1 MKKIYLPLLLAATLG
16 LGACS
21 SDNAIDNGGSN
32 SGSTIDLSNGGYVKL
47 NINLPTDKGGRSTD
61 LVDGLE
67 KEFAVKDAS
76 LLLFKGT
83 TGASE
88 DAATFYAAYDL
99 NKNDFAKNGEDQI
112 TITKRITTALGEN
125 PNLGANDELYALV
138 VLNNNGVFTVDNT
151 SHQITWG
158 ANIDHSAYTSTPTFI
173 NFAKAVSS
181 TSTTTS
187 PFASDIDNK
196 GIFMANAPLCSNQGG
211 SVDPT
216 TPADPNT
223 NIATLVNV
231 KNSIATSEAAANSL
245 HAADIYVERA
255 VAKVTMN
262 QGGEG
267 TVKNK
272 ANGLDIKFKVE
283 SWGIDNTS
291 AKSYL
296 VHQYN
301 KKWNSLNSS
310 ITSVTGADKYRFV
323 YDEPVNKSGI
333 NAAKYR
339 VMWAEDPD
347 YNQTTHSDANF
358 KNIAIGD
365 LVTTFGNEYPQYCNE
380 NTFTVTNQNWNET
393 TRVVL
398 GVKLSAPGTTTYD
411 QDLYIVNGNKE
422 NVYTK
427 TTLEARLWDVINK
440 ESAIQTWL
448 TTEHL
453 SADQATAE
461 INFGT
466 GDADKAGKINTAGD
480 ATITVKSTDGT
491 KTYSGTPTT
500 KVSAALPNIV
510 RYVKGVAYYAVRIKH
525 FGDAATP
532 WNQTGQGVTAGDNSK
547 IYPGTS
553 DDVKNNYFLGRYGVV
568 RNNWYDI
575 NVNSVTT
582 LGDPTIP
589 ALNDTPDDEL
599 SNYIS
604 VVINV
609 LSWAK
614 HSQSADI

>member
-1 MKKIYLPLLLAATLG
+1 MKKIYLPLLLAASLG

-21 SDNAIDNGGSN
+21 SDNAIDNGGNN

-47 NINLPTDKGGRSTD
+47 NINLPTDKGSRATD
-61 LVDGLE
+61 LVDGLD

-151 SHQITWG
+151 NHTISWG
-158 ANIDHSAYTSTPTFI
+158 ANIGHSAYTSTPTFI

-255 VAKVTMN
+255 VAKITMN

-283 SWGIDNTS
+283 SWGVDNTS

-333 NAAKYR
+333 NAKQYR
-339 VMWAEDPD
+339 VMWAEDPN
-347 YNQTTHSDANF
+347 YSDAWNTNNF
-358 KNIAIGD
+358 KNITTDD
-365 LVTTFGNEYPQYCNE
+365 LVSTFGNGNPQYCNE
-380 NTFTVTNQNWNET
+380 NTFTVANQNWNQT

-427 TTLEARLWDVINK
+427 AALEARLFDVVSK
-440 ESAIQTWL
+440 ESAVAAW
-448 TTEHL
+448 
-453 SADQATAE
+453 AATVT
-461 INFGT
+461 NP
-466 GDADKAGKINTAGD
+466 KANITFSNSGAG
-480 ATITVKSTDGT
+480 ATTITSYTLTDENGANDYT
-491 KTYSGTPTT
+491 GTPATDVT
-500 KVSAALPNIV
+500 SILPNIT
-510 RYVKGVAYYAVRIKH
+510 RYAKGVAYYAVRIKH
-525 FGDAATP
+525 FGDSATP
-532 WNQTGQGVTAGDNSK
+532 WNQTGQGITAGDNSK
-547 IYPGTS
+547 IYPGAS

-575 NVNSVTT
+575 SVNSVTT
-582 LGDPTIP
+582 LGDPNIP

>member
-1 MKKIYLPLLLAATLG
+1 MKKFYLPLLLAASLG

-21 SDNAIDNGGSN
+21 SDNAIDNGGNN

-61 LVDGLE
+61 LVDGLD

-83 TGASE
+83 TTTTE
-88 DAATFYAAYDL
+88 EAATFYAAYDL
-99 NKNDFAKNGEDQI
+99 NKNDFTKNGEEQI
-112 TITKRITTALGEN
+112 TITKRITSALGEN

-138 VLNNNGVFTVDNT
+138 VLNNNGVFTVNST
-151 SHQITWG
+151 NHQITWG
-158 ANIDHSAYTSTPTFI
+158 ANVDHGAYTTSPTFI
-173 NFAKAVSS
+173 NFAKAISS
-181 TSTTTS
+181 SSTTTS
-187 PFASDIDNK
+187 PFASDVDNK
-196 GIFMANAPLCSNQGG
+196 GIFMANAPLCDAQGG
-211 SVDPT
+211 TSDPT
-216 TPADPNT
+216 SG
-223 NIATLVNV
+223 NITTLVNV

-262 QGGEG
+262 KGTEG

-272 ANGLDIKFKVE
+272 ANGQDIKYTVE
-283 SWGIDNTS
+283 SWAIDNTS

-301 KKWNSLNSS
+301 KTWNGINSS
-310 ITSVTGADKYRFV
+310 ISSVSGADKYRFV
-323 YDEPVNKSGI
+323 YDTPVNKSGI

-347 YNQTTHSDANF
+347 YNQTTHSDDNF
-358 KNIAIGD
+358 NKIATSN
-365 LVTTFGNEYPQYCNE
+365 LVTTFGDEYPQYCNE
-380 NTFTVTNQNWNET
+380 NTFPVAYQNWNET

-398 GVKLSAPGTTTYD
+398 GVKLSAPGATTYD

-427 TTLEARLWDVINK
+427 ATLEARLWDVIKK

-461 INFGT
+461 ITFT
-466 GDADKAGKINTAGD
+466 EAADKAGELNTAGD
-480 ATITVKSTDGT
+480 ATITVKSTDET
-491 KTYSGTPTT
+491 KTYTGTPST
-500 KVSAALPNIV
+500 KLSSVLPHIV

-532 WNQTGQGVTAGDNSK
+532 WNQEGQGVTAGDNSK
-547 IYPGTS
+547 IYPGA
-553 DDVKNNYFLGRYGVV
+553 NEGWFLGRYGVV

-582 LGDPTIP
+582 LGDPNIP

>member
-1 MKKIYLPLLLAATLG
+1 MKKIYLPLLLAASLG

-21 SDNAIDNGGSN
+21 SDNAIDNGGNN

-47 NINLPTDKGGRSTD
+47 NINLPTDKGSRATD

-99 NKNDFAKNGEDQI
+99 NKDDFAKNGEDQI

-138 VLNNNGVFTVDNT
+138 VLNNNGIFTVDNT
-151 SHQITWG
+151 NHTISWATSG
-158 ANIDHSAYTSTPTFI
+158 VDHSSYTTSPTFI
-173 NFAKAVSS
+173 NFAKAISTSS
-181 TSTTTS
+181 TTAS
-187 PFASDIDNK
+187 PFASDVDSK
-196 GIFMANAPLCSNQGG
+196 GIFMANAPLCDAQGG
-211 SVDPT
+211 SADPT
-216 TPADPNT
+216 NG
-223 NIATLVNV
+223 NITTLVNV
-231 KNSIATSEAAANSL
+231 KSSIATSEAEARSL

-262 QGGEG
+262 NG
-267 TVKNK
+267 TGDVTNK
-272 ANGLDIKFKVE
+272 ANGQTIKYNVS
-283 SWGIDNTS
+283 SWAVDNTS

-301 KKWNSLNSS
+301 KAWNGINSS
-310 ITSVTGADKYRFV
+310 ISSVSGADKYRFV
-323 YDEPVNKSGI
+323 YDSPVNKS
-333 NAAKYR
+333 ALSTDKKLYR

-347 YNQTTHSDANF
+347 YNQTAHNDGNF
-358 KNIAIGD
+358 NKITAAG
-365 LVTTFGNEYPQYCNE
+365 LTTNFGNNYPQYCNE
-380 NTFTVTNQNWNET
+380 NTFSVANQNWNET

-398 GVKLSAPGTTTYD
+398 SVKLSAPGTTTYD

-427 TTLEARLWDVINK
+427 ATLEARLWDVINK
-440 ESAIQTWL
+440 EEAIKSWL

-453 SADQATAE
+453 SADQAIAE
-461 INFGT
+461 ITFT
-466 GDADKAGKINTAGD
+466 EAADKAGELNTAGD
-480 ATITVKSTDGT
+480 ATISVKSTDGT
-491 KTYSGTPTT
+491 KTYTGTPTT
-500 KVSAALPNIV
+500 KLSSALPHIV
-510 RYVKGVAYYAVRIKH
+510 RYVKGVAYYAIRIKH

-532 WNQTGQGVTAGDNSK
+532 WNVAGQGVTAGDNSK
-547 IYPGTS
+547 IYPGA
-553 DDVKNNYFLGRYGVV
+553 DDATRNNYFLGRYGVV

-575 NVNSVTT
+575 NVNSVKT
-582 LGDPTIP
+582 LGDPNIP
-589 ALNDTPDDEL
+589 TLNDTPDDEL

>member
-1 MKKIYLPLLLAATLG
+1 MKKIYLPLLLAASLG

-21 SDNAIDNGGSN
+21 SDNTIDNGGNN

-47 NINLPTDKGGRSTD
+47 NINLPTDKGGRATD

-83 TGASE
+83 TGTSE

-99 NKNDFAKNGEDQI
+99 NKNDFTKNGEDQI

-138 VLNNNGVFTVDNT
+138 VLNNNGVFTVNT
-151 SHQITWG
+151 NHTISWATSG
-158 ANIDHSAYTSTPTFI
+158 VDYSSYTTSPTFI
-173 NFAKAVSS
+173 NFAKAISS
-181 TSTTTS
+181 SSTTTS
-187 PFASDIDNK
+187 PFASDVDNK
-196 GIFMANAPLCSNQGG
+196 GIFMANAPLCDAQGG
-211 SVDPT
+211 TSDPT
-216 TPADPNT
+216 SG
-223 NIATLVNV
+223 NITTLVNV

-262 QGGEG
+262 KGTEG

-272 ANGLDIKFKVE
+272 ANGQDIKYTVE
-283 SWGIDNTS
+283 SWAVDNTS

-301 KKWNSLNSS
+301 KTWNGINSS
-310 ITSVTGADKYRFV
+310 ISSVSGADKYRFV
-323 YDEPVNKSGI
+323 YDTPVNKS
-333 NAAKYR
+333 ALSTDKKLYR
-339 VMWAEDPD
+339 VMWAKDPD
-347 YNQTTHSDANF
+347 YDQTAHSDANF
-358 KNIAIGD
+358 NKIATSN
-365 LVTTFGNEYPQYCNE
+365 LVTTFGDDYPQYCNE
-380 NTFTVTNQNWNET
+380 NTFTVANQNWNET

-398 GVKLSAPGTTTYD
+398 GIKLTAPGATTYD
-411 QDLYIVNGNKE
+411 QDLYTVNGNKE

-427 TTLEARLWDVINK
+427 ATLEARLWDVINK
-440 ESAIQTWL
+440 EEAIKTWL

-461 INFGT
+461 ITFT
-466 GDADKAGKINTAGD
+466 EATDKAGKLNTAND

-500 KVSAALPNIV
+500 KLSSVLPHIV
-510 RYVKGVAYYAVRIKH
+510 RYAKGVAYYAVRIKH

-532 WNQTGQGVTAGDNSK
+532 WNVNGQGVTAGDNSK
-547 IYPGTS
+547 IYPSANEGW
-553 DDVKNNYFLGRYGVV
+553 FLGRYGVV
-568 RNNWYDI
+568 RNNWYDLS
-575 NVNSVTT
+575 VKSVTT
-582 LGDPTIP
+582 IGDATIP
-589 ALNDTPDDEL
+589 TLNNTPDDEL
-599 SNYIS
+599 SNYIA
-604 VVINV
+604 VTINV

>member
-61 LVDGLE
+61 LVDGLD

-83 TGASE
+83 TENAAS
-88 DAATFYAAYDL
+88 FYAAYKLD
-99 NKNDFAKNGEDQI
+99 KKDFAKNGEEQI
-112 TITKRITTALGEN
+112 TVTKRITSALGEN
-125 PNLGANDELYALV
+125 PNLGTDEQLYALV
-138 VLNNNGVFTVDNT
+138 VLNNNGIFNVEDD
-151 SHQITWG
+151 HQISWG
-158 ANIDHSAYTSTPTFI
+158 ANVNHSTYTTTPNFI
-173 NFAKAVSS
+173 NFAKAIS
-181 TSTTTS
+181 TSTTTTS
-187 PFASDIDNK
+187 PFASDVDNK
-196 GIFMANAPLCSNQGG
+196 GIFMANAPLSDKQGG

-216 TPADPNT
+216 TT
-223 NIATLVNV
+223 GNITTLVNV
-231 KNSIATSEAAANSL
+231 TNSIATSEAAASSL

-262 QGGEG
+262 KGTEG

-272 ANGLDIKFKVE
+272 ANGQDIKYTVE
-283 SWGIDNTS
+283 SWAIDNTS

-301 KKWNSLNSS
+301 KTWNGINSS
-310 ITSVTGADKYRFV
+310 ISSVSGADKYRFV
-323 YDEPVNKSGI
+323 YDTPVNKSGI

-347 YNQTTHSDANF
+347 YNQTTHSDDNF
-358 KNIAIGD
+358 NKIATSN
-365 LVTTFGNEYPQYCNE
+365 LVTTFGDEYPQYCNE
-380 NTFTVTNQNWNET
+380 NTFPVAYQNWNET

-398 GVKLSAPGTTTYD
+398 GVKLSAPGATTYD

-427 TTLEARLWDVINK
+427 ATLEARLWDVIKK

-461 INFGT
+461 ITFT
-466 GDADKAGKINTAGD
+466 EAADKAGELNTAGD
-480 ATITVKSTDGT
+480 ATITVKSTDET
-491 KTYSGTPTT
+491 KTYTGTPST
-500 KVSAALPNIV
+500 KLSSVLPHIV

-532 WNQTGQGVTAGDNSK
+532 WNQEGQGVTAGDNSK
-547 IYPGTS
+547 IYPGA
-553 DDVKNNYFLGRYGVV
+553 NEGWFLGRYGVV

-582 LGDPTIP
+582 LGDPNIP

>member
-1 MKKIYLPLLLAATLG
+1 MKKIYLPLLLAASLG

-21 SDNAIDNGGSN
+21 SDNAIDNGGNN

-47 NINLPTDKGGRSTD
+47 NINLPTDKGGRATD

-99 NKNDFAKNGEDQI
+99 NKDDFAKNGEEQI

-151 SHQITWG
+151 NHTISWATSG
-158 ANIDHSAYTSTPTFI
+158 VDHSSYTTSPTFI
-173 NFAKAVSS
+173 NFAKAIS
-181 TSTTTS
+181 TSSTTTS
-187 PFASDIDNK
+187 PFASDVDNK
-196 GIFMANAPLCSNQGG
+196 GIFMANAPLCDAQGG
-211 SVDPT
+211 TSDPT
-216 TPADPNT
+216 SG
-223 NIATLVNV
+223 NITTLVNV

-262 QGGEG
+262 NG
-267 TVKNK
+267 TGDVTNK
-272 ANGLDIKFKVE
+272 ANGQTIKYSVY
-283 SWGIDNTS
+283 SWAIDNTS
-291 AKSYL
+291 TESYL

-301 KKWNSLNSS
+301 KTWNGINSS
-310 ITSVTGADKYRFV
+310 ISSVTGADKYRFV
-323 YDEPVNKSGI
+323 YDTPVNKS
-333 NAAKYR
+333 ALSTDKKLYR
-339 VMWAEDPD
+339 VMWAEDPKYD
-347 YNQTTHSDANF
+347 VAWNASNF
-358 KNIAIGD
+358 KNITTGN
-365 LVTTFGNEYPQYCNE
+365 LVTTFGDNNPQYCNE
-380 NTFTVTNQNWNET
+380 NTFPVDKQNWNQT

-398 GVKLSAPGTTTYD
+398 GIKLTAPGATTYD

-427 TTLEARLWDVINK
+427 ETLEARLWDVINK
-440 ESAIQTWL
+440 EAAIQTWL
-448 TTEHL
+448 TQESLT
-453 SADQATAE
+453 AATAKAE
-461 INFGT
+461 ITFGT
-466 GDADKAGKINTAGD
+466 GDADKAGEINTADD

-491 KTYSGTPTT
+491 KTYSGSITT
-500 KVSAALPNIV
+500 KVSTALPHIV
-510 RYVKGVAYYAVRIKH
+510 RYVKGVAYYAIRIKH

-532 WNQTGQGVTAGDNSK
+532 WNVAGQGVTAGDNSK
-547 IYPGTS
+547 IYPTAS
-553 DDVKNNYFLGRYGVV
+553 NDWFLGRYGVV

-575 NVNSVTT
+575 NVNSVKT
-582 LGDPTIP
+582 LGDPNIP

>member
-61 LVDGLE
+61 LVDGLD

-83 TGASE
+83 TENAAS
-88 DAATFYAAYDL
+88 FYAAYKLD
-99 NKNDFAKNGEDQI
+99 KKDFAKNGEEQI
-112 TITKRITTALGEN
+112 TVTKRITSALGEN
-125 PNLGANDELYALV
+125 PNLGTDEQLYALV
-138 VLNNNGVFTVDNT
+138 VLNNNGIFNVEDD
-151 SHQITWG
+151 HQISWG
-158 ANIDHSAYTSTPTFI
+158 ANVNHSTYTTTPNFI
-173 NFAKAVSS
+173 NFAKAIS
-181 TSTTTS
+181 TSTTTTS
-187 PFASDIDNK
+187 PFASDVDNK
-196 GIFMANAPLCSNQGG
+196 GIFMANAPLSDKQGG

-216 TPADPNT
+216 TT
-223 NIATLVNV
+223 GNITTLVNV
-231 KNSIATSEAAANSL
+231 TNSIATSEAAASSL

-262 QGGEG
+262 QGAEG

-272 ANGLDIKFKVE
+272 ANGQDIKFQVT
-283 SWGIDNTS
+283 SWAIDNTS

-296 VHQYN
+296 VHQY
-301 KKWNSLNSS
+301 KKDWNSIHSDK
-310 ITSVTGADKYRFV
+310 VTASTADYYRFV
-323 YDEPVNKSGI
+323 YNTPVNPSSLSTDTKL
-333 NAAKYR
+333 YR

-347 YNQTTHSDANF
+347 YDQTTHNDANF
-358 KNIAIGD
+358 NKITTAGLTTDFGD
-365 LVTTFGNEYPQYCNE
+365 NHPQYCNE
-380 NTFTVTNQNWNET
+380 NTFSVKNQNWNET

-398 GVKLSAPGTTTYD
+398 GVKLSAPGATTYD

-427 TTLEARLWDVINK
+427 ATLEARLWDVIKK

-461 INFGT
+461 ITFT
-466 GDADKAGKINTAGD
+466 EAADKAGELNTAGD
-480 ATITVKSTDGT
+480 ATITVKSTDET
-491 KTYSGTPTT
+491 KTYTGTPST
-500 KVSAALPNIV
+500 KLSSVLPHIV

-532 WNQTGQGVTAGDNSK
+532 WNQEGQGVTAGDNSK
-547 IYPGTS
+547 IYPGA
-553 DDVKNNYFLGRYGVV
+553 NEGWFLGRYGVV

-582 LGDPTIP
+582 LGDPNIP